1 MIKTKIFRNQYVKAF
16 NQGCAY
22 GVGAS
27 LSLIIAHAIFEKI
40 CKKKTRIFKSLLWK
54 GEEL

>member
-1 MIKTKIFRNQYVKAF
+1 MLKTKIFKNQYVKAF

-27 LSLIIAHAIFEKI
+27 LSLIVSHAIFEKI
-40 CKKKTRIFKSLLWK
+40 CKKKEEEKKSLDNN
-54 GEEL
+54 

>member
-40 CKKKTRIFKSLLWK
+40 CKKKEEEKKSLNNY
-54 GEEL
+54 